1 MAENRSRREASLKG
15 ISPPDKVENDFY
27 LIDTYA
33 PTPAFTVDGIP
44 PMPGENWQE
53 YHARA
58 LAWITIEASTIPVN
72 SSYLSRK
79 QFLARLVAVPIALFL
94 AFR

>member
-15 ISPPDKVENDFY
+15 MSPPDKVENDFY
-27 LIDTYA
+27 LIDTYEPS
-33 PTPAFTVDGIP
+33 PTFTVDGIP
-44 PMPGENWQE
+44 PMPGESWQD

-58 LAWITIEASTIPVN
+58 LAWITIEASTVPAN
-72 SSYLSRK
+72 HHYLSRM
-79 QFLARLVAVPIALFL
+79 QFIARLIAVPAIFFL